1 MITQQARLFSNL
13 VKVAVNRAW
22 SLLRTNGNASYVCRM
37 NRFFFLLF
45 LFAASSCGRTLT
57 EGGKASYYA
66 DKFEGR
72 RTANGDVFRQSRL
85 TAAHKTLPFGTK
97 VKVKNLSNG
106 KTVKVRINDR
116 GPFVAGRI
124 IDLSSRAAKKIDLVQ
139 AGVVNVRISYK
150 KKKAKP

>member
-1 MITQQARLFSNL
+1 MKRLFTLL
-13 VKVAVNRAW
+13 VFS
-22 SLLRTNGNASYVCRM
+22 SLLT
-37 NRFFFLLF
+37 
-45 LFAASSCGRTLT
+45 SCGKRVT

-72 RTANGDVFRQSRL
+72 RTANGEVFHQRKL

-97 VKVKNLSNG
+97 VKVKNLTNG

-124 IDLSSRAAKKIDLVQ
+124 IDLSRKAAKKIGLLG
-139 AGVVNVRISYK
+139 AGVANVKISYK
-150 KKKAKP
+150 R